1 MFWEVIKELNESE
14 LVNFYRF
21 CSGTCK
27 VLIDGFG
34 ALKGVNNKIHK
45 FCIEEPEI
53 NDDNLHK
60 GICLIE
66 ARTYFN
72 RIDWLEYKNKST
84 MKRAIEIILG
94 NDTNYFGL
102 KL

>member
-1 MFWEVIKELNESE
+1 MFWEAIKELNESE

-27 VLIDGFG
+27 VPIDGFG
-34 ALKGVNNKIHK
+34 ALKGGNNKIHK
-45 FCIEEPEI
+45 FCIEEPKI
-53 NDDNLHK
+53 NDGNLHK
-60 GICLIE
+60 AIRLIE

-72 RIDWLEYKNKST
+72 RIYLPEYNKVT